1 MQKNIRFEMVVTDN
15 RQDPRPFPF
24 AGQRAYNME
33 IYFIFRI
40 VAVIICQSAHK
51 AVEAV
56 PVVHFRHS
64 DQVQLFRSVILLLLH
79 RNRLKINSVG
89 DAYGVSAK
97 YFFRIGESDDTVQSL
112 CELVTETSVD
122 GQMKFHGTGDVLLI
136 VRISRNFHHHFCAC
150 TFQRLH
156 QPEGERTGI
165 VKRAHIYKVD
175 SFVACIVKNRRV
187 VDTFPNLCGK
197 ARAEISDHFVIHHP
211 TPFAIRGHIIMTQA
225 NIHSTIFEGFHLIT
239 YLLTNSVGLIEAVK
253 YKEKSFHSYFQ
264 YSIIVYSVFSFSNCF
279 FFLKRFGR

>member
-1 MQKNIRFEMVVTDN
+1 
-15 RQDPRPFPF
+15 
-24 AGQRAYNME
+24 
-33 IYFIFRI
+33 
-40 VAVIICQSAHK
+40 
-51 AVEAV
+51 
-56 PVVHFRHS
+56 
-64 DQVQLFRSVILLLLH
+64 
-79 RNRLKINSVG
+79 
-89 DAYGVSAK
+89 
-97 YFFRIGESDDTVQSL
+97 
-112 CELVTETSVD
+112 
-122 GQMKFHGTGDVLLI
+122 MKFHGTGDVLLI

-175 SFVACIVKNRRV
+175 SFAACIVKNRRV

>member
-1 MQKNIRFEMVVTDN
+1 MQKNIRFQMVVTNN
-15 RQDPRPFPF
+15 RQNSRPFPF
-24 AGQRAYNME
+24 AGQRAYNVE

-40 VAVIICQSAHK
+40 AAVIICHSAHK

-79 RNRLKINSVG
+79 RNRFKINSVG

-97 YFFRIGESDDTVQSL
+97 DFFRIGESNNTVQNL
-112 CELVTETSVD
+112 CELVTETTVD
-122 GQMKFHGTGDVLLI
+122 DQVKFHRTGDVLLI
-136 VRISRNFHHHFCAC
+136 VRISRYFHHHFCAC

-156 QPEGERTGI
+156 QLQGERTGI

-175 SFVACIVKNRRV
+175 SFAACIVDNRRV
-187 VDTFPNLCGK
+187 VDTFPYLCGK
-197 ARAEISDHFVIHHP
+197 ASAEIGDYFIIHHP
-211 TPFAIRGHIIMTQA
+211 TPFAIRVYIIMTQA
-225 NIHSTIFEGFHLIT
+225 NVHSTIFEGFHLIT

-253 YKEKSFHSYFQ
+253 YKEKSFHS
-264 YSIIVYSVFSFSNCF
+264 F
-279 FFLKRFGR
+279 FFCIQ

>member
-1 MQKNIRFEMVVTDN
+1 MVEVVVGFRVSEREATCGILAVFQRFDIRNSAAVASQAANGKICFFEHRIQFVAMQRTMQKNIRFEMVVTDN

-64 DQVQLFRSVILLLLH
+64 DQVQLFRCVILLLLH

-97 YFFRIGESDDTVQSL
+97 YFFRIGESDNTVQSL
-112 CELVTETSVD
+112 CELVTETAVD
-122 GQMKFHGTGDVLLI
+122 G
-136 VRISRNFHHHFCAC
+136 
-150 TFQRLH
+150 
-156 QPEGERTGI
+156 
-165 VKRAHIYKVD
+165 
-175 SFVACIVKNRRV
+175 
-187 VDTFPNLCGK
+187 
-197 ARAEISDHFVIHHP
+197 
-211 TPFAIRGHIIMTQA
+211 
-225 NIHSTIFEGFHLIT
+225 
-239 YLLTNSVGLIEAVK
+239 
-253 YKEKSFHSYFQ
+253 
-264 YSIIVYSVFSFSNCF
+264 
-279 FFLKRFGR
+279 